1 MQITTFSNEKKVMD
15 ARNISVV
22 LIVALIVGLA
32 SSATAIILPRIEFE
46 PIGPVTVDIENID
59 LFALIMEGDP
69 GQVIFEFHN
78 ENLTSSSVMS
88 ICFEDN
94 GLDRVDDIQS
104 ADGIFF
110 EEDINPGNFPG
121 GGELEPDFDT
131 EFSISTGPPP
141 VWYGIRPGE
150 QLTVTVDLDYG
161 TSYSDIISG
170 LSDVSVRIGMH
181 VIGLSDG
188 SSFSVVNEIVA
199 NKTPEPTTIGLLGI
213 GTLFLFRN
221 HKKQKS

>member
-1 MQITTFSNEKKVMD
+1 MD

-32 SSATAIILPRIEFE
+32 SSATATILPRIEFE
-46 PIGPVTVDIENID
+46 PISSVTVDIEDIE

-69 GQVIFEFHN
+69 GQAVFEFHN
-78 ENLTSSSVMS
+78 ENLTSSSVAS
-88 ICFEDN
+88 IYFEDY

-104 ADGIFF
+104 VNDGIFF
-110 EEDINPGNFPG
+110 KKDEKPANFPG
-121 GGELEPDFDT
+121 GGAIEPDFDT
-131 EFSISTGPPP
+131 AFSIGATPPP
-141 VWYGIRPGE
+141 VWHGIRPGE

-170 LSDVSVRIGMH
+170 LGDGSVRVGMH

-188 SSFSVVNEIVA
+188 SSFSAVNEVNEI
-199 NKTPEPTTIGLLGI
+199 NETPEPATIGLLGI

-221 HKKQKS
+221 HKK

>member
-1 MQITTFSNEKKVMD
+1 MVNAK
-15 ARNISVV
+15 RNISVV
-22 LIVALIVGLA
+22 LMAALIISLA
-32 SSATAIILPRIEFE
+32 GNAMATLTTRIEFE
-46 PIGPVTVDIENID
+46 PIGPVMVNVGDID

-104 ADGIFF
+104 IND
-110 EEDINPGNFPG
+110 DILFKKDKNPANFPG
-121 GGELEPDFDT
+121 GGALEPDFDT
-131 EFSISTGPPP
+131 AFSIGATPPP
-141 VWYGIRPGE
+141 VWHGIRPGE

-170 LSDVSVRIGMH
+170 LSDGSVRIGMH

-188 SSFSVVNEIVA
+188 SSFSAVNEI
-199 NKTPEPTTIGLLGI
+199 PEPATIGLLGL
-213 GTLFLFRN
+213 GGLFMVRRRRA
-221 HKKQKS
+221 